1 MKEKF
6 MKLVHKKPLSYGVFF
21 LLVFLFFL
29 VITFPGEVI
38 KNRIIAEIESAT
50 PYTVEIEKAS
60 VTPLLN
66 VKLSGVR
73 LYKSKDRFIPIDS
86 LSIRPSILGMITGS
100 RKFPFKARLLDGEVE
115 GSVVMSASSPS
126 EIEATVKNVTID
138 SIPAF
143 LSSDSGEVVSL
154 GGVMN
159 GSMDV
164 VLEPQPKGEFQFE
177 IDGFSMKD
185 IKVKGMS
192 LPSFTDL
199 KSVVKGNI
207 EAKTT
212 NIQTLSVTGKDIDLE
227 ITGTTPLL
235 WEMPKGGIIDLGYRL
250 EIKGEQMAKYK
261 SLLSPYLATQRD
273 GSLGG
278 KILGTIKNP
287 RFEKGTV
294 SRF

>member
-1 MKEKF
+1 
-6 MKLVHKKPLSYGVFF
+6 
-21 LLVFLFFL
+21 
-29 VITFPGEVI
+29 
-38 KNRIIAEIESAT
+38 
-50 PYTVEIEKAS
+50 
-60 VTPLLN
+60 
-66 VKLSGVR
+66 
-73 LYKSKDRFIPIDS
+73 
-86 LSIRPSILGMITGS
+86 
-100 RKFPFKARLLDGEVE
+100 
-115 GSVVMSASSPS
+115 MSASSPS

-164 VLEPQPKGEFQFE
+164 VLEPQPKGDFQFE

-199 KSVVKGNI
+199 KSVVRGNI
-207 EAKTT
+207 ESKKT
-212 NIQTLSVTGKDIDLE
+212 NIQMLSVTGKDIALE

-235 WEMPKGGIIDLGYRL
+235 WEIPKGGIIDLGYRL

-278 KILGTIKNP
+278 KILGTLKT
-287 RFEKGTV
+287 RGSKKGPYPG
-294 SRF
+294 SERAIR